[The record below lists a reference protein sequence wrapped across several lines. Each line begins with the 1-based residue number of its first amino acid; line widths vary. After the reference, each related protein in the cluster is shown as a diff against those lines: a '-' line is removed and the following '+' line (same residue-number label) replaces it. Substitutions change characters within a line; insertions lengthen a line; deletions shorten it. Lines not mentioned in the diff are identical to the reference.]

1 MIKCREC
8 IDKSNEEGGI
18 IKPTGRRP
26 ELDSLPARSFII
38 MEAKIMKMAKKFL
51 AVALTGVLALSVL
64 TGCGDSVKSKD
75 IADSLTKIGVKVEQ
89 DDGVDKTAKETL
101 KAIETLIN
109 SETNTGADKITLDN
123 AVEVGDGKIIKTNNI
138 INDPNSV
145 VRKALGMMATG
156 TPAET
161 ANATKKVQVA
171 LVNIENAKK
180 DASLQAA
187 LVRDSLV
194 PANNVVPS
202 SNRKYVEPSKLGSAK
217 TSDGK
222 YILVVIVTDI
232 VEKTGA
238 DYTSL
243 M

>member
-1 MIKCREC
+1 M
-8 IDKSNEEGGI
+8 
-18 IKPTGRRP
+18 KPTGRRP
-26 ELDSLPARSFII
+26 ELDSLPVRSFII

-51 AVALTGVLALSVL
+51 AVALAGVLALSVL
-64 TGCGDSVKSKD
+64 TGCGASVKSKD
-75 IADSLTKIGVKVEQ
+75 IADSLTKMGVKVEQ

-101 KAIETLIN
+101 KAIEAIVN
-109 SETNTGADKITLDN
+109 APANAAKADTDTSKITLDN
-123 AVEVGDGKIIKTNNI
+123 AVNDTTGKIIEINNI
-138 INDPNSV
+138 INDPNNAV
-145 VRKALGMMATG
+145 KKALGMMATG

-202 SNRKYVEPSKLGSAK
+202 SDRKYVEPSKLGSAK

-232 VEKTGA
+232 VDA
-238 DYTSL
+238 A
-243 M
+243 

>member
-1 MIKCREC
+1 
-8 IDKSNEEGGI
+8 
-18 IKPTGRRP
+18 
-26 ELDSLPARSFII
+26 
-38 MEAKIMKMAKKFL
+38 MKMAKKFL
-51 AVALTGVLALSVL
+51 AVALASVLALSVL

-75 IADSLTKIGVKVEQ
+75 IADSLTKMGVKVEQ

-101 KAIETLIN
+101 KAIEAIIN
-109 SETNTGADKITLDN
+109 SETNTGDDKITLDN
-123 AVEVGDGKIIKTNNI
+123 AVEVGDGKIIKINNI

-187 LVRDSLV
+187 FVRDSLV

>member
-1 MIKCREC
+1 
-8 IDKSNEEGGI
+8 
-18 IKPTGRRP
+18 
-26 ELDSLPARSFII
+26 
-38 MEAKIMKMAKKFL
+38 MKMAKKFL
-51 AVALTGVLALSVL
+51 AVALAGVLALSVL
-64 TGCGDSVKSKD
+64 TGCANSVKSKD
-75 IADSLTKIGVKVEQ
+75 IAASLTKMGVKVEQ
-89 DDGVDKTAKETL
+89 DDGVDKAAEETL
-101 KAIETLIN
+101 KAIEAIVDASAKDGN
-109 SETNTGADKITLDN
+109 VAAADKITLDN
-123 AVEVGDGKIIKTNNI
+123 AVNDTTGKIIEINSI
-138 INDPNSV
+138 INDPNNAV
-145 VRKALGMMATG
+145 KKALGMMATG

-202 SNRKYVEPSKLGSAK
+202 SDRKYVEPSKLGSAK

-232 VEKTGA
+232 VDA
-238 DYTSL
+238 A
-243 M
+243 

>member
-1 MIKCREC
+1 M
-8 IDKSNEEGGI
+8 D
-18 IKPTGRRP
+18 
-26 ELDSLPARSFII
+26 

-51 AVALTGVLALSVL
+51 AVALAGVLALSVL

-75 IADSLTKIGVKVEQ
+75 IADSLTKMGVKVEQ
-89 DDGVDKTAKETL
+89 DDGVDKAAEETL
-101 KAIETLIN
+101 KAIEAIVN
-109 SETNTGADKITLDN
+109 APDNAAKADDDTSKITLDN
-123 AVEVGDGKIIKTNNI
+123 AVNDTTGKIIEINNI
-138 INDPNSV
+138 INDPNNAV
-145 VRKALGMMATG
+145 KKALGMMATG
-156 TPAET
+156 NPAET

-232 VEKTGA
+232 VDVA
-238 DYTSL
+238 
-243 M
+243 